1 MLPVPDTAIIVVA
14 AGSGTRLDAGAPKAF
29 VGIDSRS
36 ILRHALDGVFAA
48 APAQVIVVAP
58 AGFEGDAET
67 ELRAAAGDRHRSRSR
82 RHRR

>member
-1 MLPVPDTAIIVVA
+1 MSLRPVPQTAIVVVA

-48 APAQVIVVAP
+48 EPMQVVVVAP
-58 AGFEGDAET
+58 PGLE
-67 ELRAAAGDRHRSRSR
+67 
-82 RHRR
+82 